1 MPLSAW
7 DYQRLHMLV
16 MLRNP
21 GSLLIGTL
29 GIAVIGGIFVP
40 DGTPPAPKTAE
51 EFVEFAQRPSTEPE
65 EAMEAYNKALSM
77 KPGILLYSLHKRS
90 SNLAAQRRESHVLFG
105 KVYVRRH
112 FGLVPLT

>member
-7 DYQRLHMLV
+7 DYQRLS
-16 MLRNP
+16 MLRMASNP

-29 GIAVIGGIFVP
+29 GMAVIGGIFIP

-65 EAMEAYNKALSM
+65 EAMDALTTKRFLLS
-77 KPGILLYSLHKRS
+77 PILLKLI
-90 SNLAAQRRESHVLFG
+90 
-105 KVYVRRH
+105 
-112 FGLVPLT
+112 